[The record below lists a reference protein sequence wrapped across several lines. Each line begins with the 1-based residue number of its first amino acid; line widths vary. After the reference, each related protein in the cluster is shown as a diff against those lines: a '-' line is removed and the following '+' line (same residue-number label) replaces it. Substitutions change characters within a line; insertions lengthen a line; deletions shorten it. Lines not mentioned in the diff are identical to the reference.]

1 MSAHLWDALKSEH
14 EAAHIAVQSLTD
26 AADLAEAHEE
36 IAEEERRARAALK
49 RLTDA
54 KTECTARLE
63 DALGDGKAVVAPSGR
78 LAYLGPRSGGCTVRT
93 QAVEELAGELPELLR
108 PRDERRYPGVTAIR
122 DALRRGEITRETHDL
137 LLDEQPPRTGLCWR
151 KIDTGQVAA

>member
-14 EAAHIAVQSLTD
+14 EAAHVAVQALTD
-26 AADLAEAHEE
+26 ASDLAEAHEE
-36 IAEEERRARAALK
+36 LAEEERRARAALK

-54 KTECTARLE
+54 KAECTARLE
-63 DALGDGKAVVAPSGR
+63 NALGDGEAVRAPSGR
-78 LAYLGPRSGGCTVRT
+78 VFYLGPRSGGCTVRT

-137 LLDEQPPRTGLCWR
+137 LLDEQPPRMGLRWR
-151 KIDTGQVAA
+151 SLDVEAAA